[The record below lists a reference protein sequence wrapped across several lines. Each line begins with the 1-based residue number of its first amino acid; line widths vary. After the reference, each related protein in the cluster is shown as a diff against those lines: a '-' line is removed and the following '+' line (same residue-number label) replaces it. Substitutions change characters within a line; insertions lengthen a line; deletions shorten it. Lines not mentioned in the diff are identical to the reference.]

1 MSIILIQVTHTFGKT
16 KCLQYKMAQLT
27 DKKRPLWHCTVVQ
40 NLFSCQCQNVCS
52 KSVPRMLCFKPLSM
66 RNICNLWLQTV
77 KTQFRGVLAE
87 PSDQGLP
94 LYLNIEGI
102 KFPMHPYN
110 WSYSKIGGV
119 HFENSSKNKLNILK
133 PDRTPSWWLVR
144 EQTICI
150 IYQCLLLS
158 GQCQF

>member
-102 KFPMHPYN
+102 KFPMHRYN
-110 WSYSKIGGV
+110 LVI
-119 HFENSSKNKLNILK
+119 FKNWMSTFWKFII
-133 PDRTPSWWLVR
+133 
-144 EQTICI
+144 EQTIHFETRWDPELVTGPSPN
-150 IYQCLLLS
+150 YL
-158 GQCQF
+158 